1 MNRKTVRTWI
11 QEIGIIPSIR
21 VSSAEDARFAAQTLC
36 EGGIPIAEIVMT
48 MPGAAGVISDLAKS
62 APDMIVGAGS
72 VMDLE
77 AARRCLAA
85 GAKFLTT
92 DGLIPEVMEYAAMQ
106 DVVVF
111 PGAMTPTEVIAAW
124 RAGSDFVKVVPC
136 AAVGGE
142 KYLRALKTPL
152 SQIPLIAAGGVN
164 QQTAAGYIM
173 AGAAALGIGE
183 ALIPWEAV
191 ALRQSGRIRELARRF
206 LNSVESAR
214 EETGTKVEEVVVNRT
229 PVFAYK
235 EAWEKKIRRSDRVS
249 FQIFKLKGWRDLS
262 SPFRV

>member
-1 MNRKTVRTWI
+1 MNRKNIRTRI
-11 QEIGIIPSIR
+11 QEVGIIPSIR
-21 VSSAEDARFAAQTLC
+21 VSSAEDARFAAEILSD
-36 EGGIPIAEIVMT
+36 GGIPIAEIAMT
-48 MPGAAGVISDLAKS
+48 TPGATQVISELAKS

-72 VMDLE
+72 VNDAE
-77 AARRCLAA
+77 SARRCLGA

-92 DGLIPEVMEYAAMQ
+92 DGLIQEIIEYANME
-106 DVVVF
+106 DTVVF
-111 PGAMTPTEVIAAW
+111 PGALTPTEVIAAW

-142 KYLRALKTPL
+142 KYLRALKAPL

-164 QQTAAGYIM
+164 QQTAAGYIL

-214 EETGTKVEEVVVNRT
+214 RETGTKIEEIVVNRA

-235 EAWEKKIRRSDRVS
+235 EA
-249 FQIFKLKGWRDLS
+249 
-262 SPFRV
+262 

>member
-1 MNRKTVRTWI
+1 MNRKFIRTRI
-11 QEIGIIPSIR
+11 QEVGIIPSIR
-21 VSSAEDARFAAQTLC
+21 VSSADDARFAAESLSQ
-36 EGGIPIAEIVMT
+36 GGIPIAEIAMT
-48 MPGAAGVISDLAKS
+48 VPGAVQVISDLAKS
-62 APDMIVGAGS
+62 SPDMIVGAGS
-72 VMDLE
+72 VSDAE
-77 AARRCLAA
+77 TARRCLEA

-92 DGLIPEVMEYAAMQ
+92 DGLIPEVVEYATME

-111 PGAMTPTEVIAAW
+111 PGALTPTEVIAAW

-142 KYLRALKTPL
+142 KYLRALKAPL
-152 SQIPLIAAGGVN
+152 PQIPLIAAGGVN
-164 QQTAAGYIM
+164 QQTAAGYIL

-214 EETGTKVEEVVVNRT
+214 QETGAKIEEVVVNRA

-235 EAWEKKIRRSDRVS
+235 EA
-249 FQIFKLKGWRDLS
+249 
-262 SPFRV
+262 

>member
-1 MNRKTVRTWI
+1 MNRKFIRTRI
-11 QEIGIIPSIR
+11 QEVGIIPSIR
-21 VSSAEDARFAAQTLC
+21 VSSADDARFAAESLSQ
-36 EGGIPIAEIVMT
+36 GGIPIAEIAMT
-48 MPGAAGVISDLAKS
+48 VPGAVQVISDLAKS
-62 APDMIVGAGS
+62 SPDMIVGAGS
-72 VMDLE
+72 VSDAE
-77 AARRCLAA
+77 TARRCLEA

-92 DGLIPEVMEYAAMQ
+92 DGLIPEVVEYATMEDA
-106 DVVVF
+106 VVF
-111 PGAMTPTEVIAAW
+111 PGALTPTEVIAAW

-142 KYLRALKTPL
+142 KYLRALKAPL
-152 SQIPLIAAGGVN
+152 PQIPLIAAGGVN
-164 QQTAAGYIM
+164 QQTAAGYIL

-214 EETGTKVEEVVVNRT
+214 QETGAKIEEVVVNRA

-235 EAWEKKIRRSDRVS
+235 EA
-249 FQIFKLKGWRDLS
+249 
-262 SPFRV
+262 